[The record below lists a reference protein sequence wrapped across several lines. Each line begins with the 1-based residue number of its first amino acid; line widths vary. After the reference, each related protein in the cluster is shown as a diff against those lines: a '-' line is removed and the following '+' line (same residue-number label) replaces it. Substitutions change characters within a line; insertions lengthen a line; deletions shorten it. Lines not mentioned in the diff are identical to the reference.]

1 MSEVFAMADPNS
13 KLARPI
19 IEAAVRLFKH
29 NGFENVSVNDICAE
43 AGIARSSFY
52 RVFSGKK
59 EIIST
64 VLEDARSIQNA
75 TVGDLLDAENDF
87 ERMWALCDRNL
98 TIVLD
103 FGPELTGSLLSMEL
117 SESFGIMDIIHG
129 MDAWLIK
136 LTKNAQKAG
145 IILNPEA
152 PEILAPLV
160 TDLMYQVTYDWCR
173 CKGGFSLRKKART
186 WAEVAFYVAPEY
198 RWGPEKAMK

>member
-1 MSEVFAMADPNS
+1 MADSNS
-13 KLARPI
+13 KLARLI
-19 IEAAVRLFKH
+19 IEAAVRLFKMH
-29 NGFENVSVNDICAE
+29 GFEHVSVNDICAE

-59 EIIST
+59 EIVST
-64 VLEDARSIQNA
+64 ILEDARSIHNA

-87 ERMWALCDRNL
+87 ERMWALCNRIL

-117 SESFGIMDIIHG
+117 SESFGISDIIHG

-160 TDLMYQVTYDWCR
+160 TDLMYQVTYDWSR
-173 CKGGFSLRKKART
+173 CKGAFSLRQKART
-186 WAEVAFYVAPEY
+186 WAEVAFCVAPEY
-198 RWGPEKAMK
+198 RLDPEKADR

>member
-1 MSEVFAMADPNS
+1 MTDANS

-19 IEAAVRLFKH
+19 IEAAVRLFKK
-29 NGFENVSVNDICAE
+29 NGFENVSVNDICTE

-64 VLEDARSIQNA
+64 VLEDARSIHNA

-117 SESFGIMDIIHG
+117 SEAFGIMDIIHG

-152 PEILAPLV
+152 PEVLAPLV

-173 CKGGFSLRKKART
+173 CKGGFSLRQKART

-198 RWGPEKAMK
+198 RWGPEKAIK